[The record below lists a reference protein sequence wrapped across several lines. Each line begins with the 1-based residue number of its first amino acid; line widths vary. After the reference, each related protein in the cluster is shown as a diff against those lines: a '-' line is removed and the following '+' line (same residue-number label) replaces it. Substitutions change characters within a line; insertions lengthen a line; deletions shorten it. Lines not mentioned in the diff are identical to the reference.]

1 MNLFSDKCLSA
12 LNSMDAF
19 CEVPFSPF
27 VILFSHDL
35 IIIKGD
41 YNPDPTDVYLHIKL
55 CWQHF
60 GFQQQS

>member
-19 CEVPFSPF
+19 CEVLFSPF

-41 YNPDPTDVYLHIKL
+41 YNPDPADV
-55 CWQHF
+55 
-60 GFQQQS
+60 